1 MSLAINA
8 APFESNVSNKNY
20 KSKINNTK
28 ISSVLNKIHD
38 NIDDNNSLDDFEP
51 LPQALSAGVEKTKSN
66 FKKLS
71 RLSHL
76 KSKQR
81 ILEFCR

>member
-1 MSLAINA
+1 MKFELKTENDAYSKLFSNFIKTIFSLVLIIIFFDVAFKLDI
-8 APFESNVSNKNY
+8 
-20 KSKINNTK
+20 
-28 ISSVLNKIHD
+28 ISRNHQIYYNCKL
-38 NIDDNNSLDDFEP
+38 L
-51 LPQALSAGVEKTKSN
+51 LVEKTKSN